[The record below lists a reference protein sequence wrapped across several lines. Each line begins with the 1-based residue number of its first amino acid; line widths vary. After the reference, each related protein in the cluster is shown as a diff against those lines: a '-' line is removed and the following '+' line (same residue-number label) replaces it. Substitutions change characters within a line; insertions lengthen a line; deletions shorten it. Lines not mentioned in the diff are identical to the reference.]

1 MAKFKILS
9 VILSFL
15 LITSCSEDD
24 SITSESLSAEEAV
37 EIIEAALAEE
47 SGGLTETAIAYTK
60 AFVEE
65 ISQNVQCNATSTD
78 SYEFT
83 RNGSVTQASYTF
95 NWEFLITCNGLSIPQ
110 SASFTANGNGSYN
123 TQRIDSEDAS
133 TLSAS
138 ITGLQ
143 PTSSEMTFNGSYERM
158 GSQQI
163 SINQT
168 IKDVTTDF
176 NATITDLIVNKSDY
190 EIASGSGVFTLSGD
204 ANGNS
209 FSFEGSLTFNG
220 DNTATVTINGNAYT
234 IELN

>member
-1 MAKFKILS
+1 MTKFKIHT
-9 VILSFL
+9 VILAFL
-15 LITSCSEDD
+15 FITSCSEDD

-47 SGGLTETAIAYTK
+47 SGGLSETAIAYTK

-83 RNGSVTQASYTF
+83 RNGSVIQASYTF

-110 SASFTANGNGSYN
+110 SASFTANGSGSYS
-123 TQRIDSEDAS
+123 TQRIDSEDSS

-138 ITGLQ
+138 ITGMQ
-143 PTSSEMTFNGSYERM
+143 PTATQLSYNGSYGRT

-168 IKDVTTDF
+168 TKNVTTDF
-176 NATITDLIVNKSDY
+176 NVAISDLVVNKSDY
-190 EIASGSGVFTLSGD
+190 NVASGTGIFTLSGD

>member
-1 MAKFKILS
+1 MRKFKIHGL
-9 VILSFL
+9 ILAFL
-15 LITSCSEDD
+15 FITSCSEDENI
-24 SITSESLSAEEAV
+24 SSESLSAEEAV

-47 SGGLTETAIAYTK
+47 SGGLAETASAYTK

-65 ISQNVQCNATSTD
+65 ISQNVQCNTTSTN

-83 RNGSVTQASYTF
+83 RNGSVTQASYAF
-95 NWEFLITCNGLSIPQ
+95 DWEFLITCNGLSIPQ
-110 SASFTANGNGSYN
+110 SASFTANGSGSYS
-123 TQRIDSEDAS
+123 TQRIDSEDSS
-133 TLSAS
+133 TLSAG
-138 ITGLQ
+138 ITGMQ
-143 PTSSEMTFNGSYERM
+143 PSATQLIFNGSYERM

-168 IKDVTTDF
+168 TENVTTDF
-176 NATITDLIVNKSDY
+176 NIAITDLNVHKSDY
-190 EIASGSGVFTLSGD
+190 KIASGTGTFTLSGD

-209 FSFEGSLTFNG
+209 FSYEGSLTING